1 MKRVRLG
8 KTDMYVNAIGL
19 GCMGLTHAS
28 GLPTPKEEAV
38 EILRKAHDMGYDFYD
53 TAECYT
59 GVNPDGST
67 AYNEEVVGEAVKPFR
82 KDEII
87 NLLQLNDYSFEPLLS
102 NEQLY
107 LIGDIEEYQINLLI
121 NIIKHYKIIRNETQ
135 LYISYREI

>member
-1 MKRVRLG
+1 MQK
-8 KTDMYVNAIGL
+8 AIIVCL
-19 GCMGLTHAS
+19 S
-28 GLPTPKEEAV
+28 KQ
-38 EILRKAHDMGYDFYD
+38 
-53 TAECYT
+53 
-59 GVNPDGST
+59 
-67 AYNEEVVGEAVKPFR
+67 

-121 NIIKHYKIIRNETQ
+121 NIINHYKIIRNETQ

>member
-1 MKRVRLG
+1 MQE
-8 KTDMYVNAIGL
+8 AIIVCL
-19 GCMGLTHAS
+19 S
-28 GLPTPKEEAV
+28 KQ
-38 EILRKAHDMGYDFYD
+38 
-53 TAECYT
+53 
-59 GVNPDGST
+59 
-67 AYNEEVVGEAVKPFR
+67 

>member
-1 MKRVRLG
+1 MQ
-8 KTDMYVNAIGL
+8 
-19 GCMGLTHAS
+19 
-28 GLPTPKEEAV
+28 
-38 EILRKAHDMGYDFYD
+38 KAMIV
-53 TAECYT
+53 CL
-59 GVNPDGST
+59 S
-67 AYNEEVVGEAVKPFR
+67 KQ

>member
-1 MKRVRLG
+1 MQK
-8 KTDMYVNAIGL
+8 AIIVCL
-19 GCMGLTHAS
+19 S
-28 GLPTPKEEAV
+28 KQ
-38 EILRKAHDMGYDFYD
+38 
-53 TAECYT
+53 
-59 GVNPDGST
+59 
-67 AYNEEVVGEAVKPFR
+67 

-121 NIIKHYKIIRNETQ
+121 NIIKHYKIIRNKTQ

>member
-1 MKRVRLG
+1 MQK
-8 KTDMYVNAIGL
+8 AIIV
-19 GCMGLTHAS
+19 CPS
-28 GLPTPKEEAV
+28 KQ
-38 EILRKAHDMGYDFYD
+38 
-53 TAECYT
+53 
-59 GVNPDGST
+59 
-67 AYNEEVVGEAVKPFR
+67 

-87 NLLQLNDYSFEPLLS
+87 NLLQLNEYSFEPLLS

>member
-1 MKRVRLG
+1 MQK
-8 KTDMYVNAIGL
+8 AIIVCL
-19 GCMGLTHAS
+19 S
-28 GLPTPKEEAV
+28 KQ
-38 EILRKAHDMGYDFYD
+38 
-53 TAECYT
+53 
-59 GVNPDGST
+59 
-67 AYNEEVVGEAVKPFR
+67 
-82 KDEII
+82 KDETI

>member
-1 MKRVRLG
+1 MQK
-8 KTDMYVNAIGL
+8 AIIVCL
-19 GCMGLTHAS
+19 S
-28 GLPTPKEEAV
+28 KQ
-38 EILRKAHDMGYDFYD
+38 
-53 TAECYT
+53 
-59 GVNPDGST
+59 
-67 AYNEEVVGEAVKPFR
+67 

-121 NIIKHYKIIRNETQ
+121 NIIKHYKIIRNETH

>member
-1 MKRVRLG
+1 MQK
-8 KTDMYVNAIGL
+8 AIIVCL
-19 GCMGLTHAS
+19 S
-28 GLPTPKEEAV
+28 KQ
-38 EILRKAHDMGYDFYD
+38 
-53 TAECYT
+53 
-59 GVNPDGST
+59 
-67 AYNEEVVGEAVKPFR
+67 

-107 LIGDIEEYQINLLI
+107 LIGDSEEYQINLLI

>member
-1 MKRVRLG
+1 MQK
-8 KTDMYVNAIGL
+8 AIIVCL
-19 GCMGLTHAS
+19 S
-28 GLPTPKEEAV
+28 KQ
-38 EILRKAHDMGYDFYD
+38 
-53 TAECYT
+53 
-59 GVNPDGST
+59 
-67 AYNEEVVGEAVKPFR
+67 

-135 LYISYREI
+135 LYISYRV

>member
-1 MKRVRLG
+1 MQK
-8 KTDMYVNAIGL
+8 AIIVCL
-19 GCMGLTHAS
+19 S
-28 GLPTPKEEAV
+28 KQ
-38 EILRKAHDMGYDFYD
+38 
-53 TAECYT
+53 
-59 GVNPDGST
+59 
-67 AYNEEVVGEAVKPFR
+67 

-107 LIGDIEEYQINLLI
+107 LIGDIEDYQIYLLI

>member
-1 MKRVRLG
+1 MQK
-8 KTDMYVNAIGL
+8 AIIVCL
-19 GCMGLTHAS
+19 S
-28 GLPTPKEEAV
+28 EQ
-38 EILRKAHDMGYDFYD
+38 
-53 TAECYT
+53 
-59 GVNPDGST
+59 
-67 AYNEEVVGEAVKPFR
+67 

-87 NLLQLNDYSFEPLLS
+87 NLLQLDDYSFEPLLS

>member
-1 MKRVRLG
+1 MQK
-8 KTDMYVNAIGL
+8 AIIICL
-19 GCMGLTHAS
+19 S
-28 GLPTPKEEAV
+28 KQ
-38 EILRKAHDMGYDFYD
+38 
-53 TAECYT
+53 
-59 GVNPDGST
+59 
-67 AYNEEVVGEAVKPFR
+67 

>member
-1 MKRVRLG
+1 MQK
-8 KTDMYVNAIGL
+8 AIIVCL
-19 GCMGLTHAS
+19 S
-28 GLPTPKEEAV
+28 KQ
-38 EILRKAHDMGYDFYD
+38 
-53 TAECYT
+53 
-59 GVNPDGST
+59 
-67 AYNEEVVGEAVKPFR
+67 

-135 LYISYREI
+135 LYISNREI

>member
-1 MKRVRLG
+1 MQK
-8 KTDMYVNAIGL
+8 AIIDCL
-19 GCMGLTHAS
+19 S
-28 GLPTPKEEAV
+28 KQ
-38 EILRKAHDMGYDFYD
+38 
-53 TAECYT
+53 
-59 GVNPDGST
+59 
-67 AYNEEVVGEAVKPFR
+67 

>member
-1 MKRVRLG
+1 MQK
-8 KTDMYVNAIGL
+8 AIIVCL
-19 GCMGLTHAS
+19 S
-28 GLPTPKEEAV
+28 KQ
-38 EILRKAHDMGYDFYD
+38 
-53 TAECYT
+53 
-59 GVNPDGST
+59 
-67 AYNEEVVGEAVKPFR
+67 

-87 NLLQLNDYSFEPLLS
+87 NLLQLNDYSFEHLLS

>member
-1 MKRVRLG
+1 MQK
-8 KTDMYVNAIGL
+8 AIIV
-19 GCMGLTHAS
+19 C
-28 GLPTPKEEAV
+28 PIKQ
-38 EILRKAHDMGYDFYD
+38 
-53 TAECYT
+53 
-59 GVNPDGST
+59 
-67 AYNEEVVGEAVKPFR
+67 

-135 LYISYREI
+135 LYISYRELTI

>member
-1 MKRVRLG
+1 MQK
-8 KTDMYVNAIGL
+8 AIIVCL
-19 GCMGLTHAS
+19 S
-28 GLPTPKEEAV
+28 KQ
-38 EILRKAHDMGYDFYD
+38 
-53 TAECYT
+53 
-59 GVNPDGST
+59 
-67 AYNEEVVGEAVKPFR
+67 

-107 LIGDIEEYQINLLI
+107 LMGNIEEYQINLLI

>member
-1 MKRVRLG
+1 MQK
-8 KTDMYVNAIGL
+8 AIIVCL
-19 GCMGLTHAS
+19 S
-28 GLPTPKEEAV
+28 KQ
-38 EILRKAHDMGYDFYD
+38 
-53 TAECYT
+53 
-59 GVNPDGST
+59 
-67 AYNEEVVGEAVKPFR
+67 
-82 KDEII
+82 KDEIK

>member
-1 MKRVRLG
+1 MQK
-8 KTDMYVNAIGL
+8 AIIVCL
-19 GCMGLTHAS
+19 S
-28 GLPTPKEEAV
+28 KQ
-38 EILRKAHDMGYDFYD
+38 
-53 TAECYT
+53 
-59 GVNPDGST
+59 
-67 AYNEEVVGEAVKPFR
+67 

-135 LYISYREI
+135 LYISFREI

>member
-1 MKRVRLG
+1 MQK
-8 KTDMYVNAIGL
+8 AIIVCL
-19 GCMGLTHAS
+19 S
-28 GLPTPKEEAV
+28 KQ
-38 EILRKAHDMGYDFYD
+38 
-53 TAECYT
+53 
-59 GVNPDGST
+59 
-67 AYNEEVVGEAVKPFR
+67 

-87 NLLQLNDYSFEPLLS
+87 NLFQLNDYSFEPLLS

>member
-1 MKRVRLG
+1 MQK
-8 KTDMYVNAIGL
+8 AIIVCL
-19 GCMGLTHAS
+19 S
-28 GLPTPKEEAV
+28 KQ
-38 EILRKAHDMGYDFYD
+38 
-53 TAECYT
+53 
-59 GVNPDGST
+59 
-67 AYNEEVVGEAVKPFR
+67 

-121 NIIKHYKIIRNETQ
+121 NIIKHYNIIRNETQ

>member
-1 MKRVRLG
+1 MQK
-8 KTDMYVNAIGL
+8 AIIVCL
-19 GCMGLTHAS
+19 S
-28 GLPTPKEEAV
+28 KQ
-38 EILRKAHDMGYDFYD
+38 
-53 TAECYT
+53 
-59 GVNPDGST
+59 
-67 AYNEEVVGEAVKPFR
+67 

-121 NIIKHYKIIRNETQ
+121 NIIKHYKIIINETQ

>member
-1 MKRVRLG
+1 MQK
-8 KTDMYVNAIGL
+8 AIIVCL
-19 GCMGLTHAS
+19 S
-28 GLPTPKEEAV
+28 KQ
-38 EILRKAHDMGYDFYD
+38 
-53 TAECYT
+53 
-59 GVNPDGST
+59 
-67 AYNEEVVGEAVKPFR
+67 

-135 LYISYREI
+135 LYIRYREI

>member
-1 MKRVRLG
+1 MQK
-8 KTDMYVNAIGL
+8 AIIVCL
-19 GCMGLTHAS
+19 S
-28 GLPTPKEEAV
+28 KQ
-38 EILRKAHDMGYDFYD
+38 
-53 TAECYT
+53 
-59 GVNPDGST
+59 
-67 AYNEEVVGEAVKPFR
+67 

-121 NIIKHYKIIRNETQ
+121 NLIKHYKLIRNETQ